1 MHNEAIL
8 AEAPHH
14 DSDSTDVFGF
24 WMYILT
30 DCILFGCLFATFL
43 VLNNP
48 GYPGPALKNY
58 VNLHDVLIETFL
70 LLVSNFTFC
79 LAILNLY
86 KDKLHKVR
94 MRSAKYTF

>member
-8 AEAPHH
+8 TEVHH
-14 DSDSTDVFGF
+14 QDSDSIDVFGF

-58 VNLHDVLIETFL
+58 VNLHDVLI
-70 LLVSNFTFC
+70 
-79 LAILNLY
+79 
-86 KDKLHKVR
+86 
-94 MRSAKYTF
+94 